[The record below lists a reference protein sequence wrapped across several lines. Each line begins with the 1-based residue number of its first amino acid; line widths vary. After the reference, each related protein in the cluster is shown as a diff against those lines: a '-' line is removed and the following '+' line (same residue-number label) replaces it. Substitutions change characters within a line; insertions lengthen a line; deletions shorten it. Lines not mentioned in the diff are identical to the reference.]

1 MWDTLASIFTSL
13 VGSTGASGTMAFI
26 GEAWL
31 NLTDFR
37 MWRSLGWLLLGVLLI
52 IIGFVV
58 WNRHAIGA
66 AASTVAQA
74 A

>member
-1 MWDTLASIFTSL
+1 MWDSLASIFESL
-13 VGSTGASGTMAFI
+13 VGSTGATGVMTFI

-31 NLTDFR
+31 NVTDFR
-37 MWRSLGWLLLGVLLI
+37 MWRSLGWLVLGVILI

-66 AASTVAQA
+66 AASTVAA
-74 A
+74 AA